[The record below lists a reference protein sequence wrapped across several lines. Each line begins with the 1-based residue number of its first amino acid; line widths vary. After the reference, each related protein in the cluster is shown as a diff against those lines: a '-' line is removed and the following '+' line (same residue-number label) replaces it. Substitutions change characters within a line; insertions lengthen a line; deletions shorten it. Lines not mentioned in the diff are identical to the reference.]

1 MPRPLLSFVGDD
13 FTGSTDAVEVL
24 ELAGVR
30 TVLFTRPP
38 TPEQLQQ
45 HPDAQAFGVAT
56 VARLLPPDA
65 MASLLRPTFSAIRE
79 FGAPFLHY
87 KVCSTFDSSPSIG
100 SIGRALD
107 VGVDVC
113 RTACVPVVVG
123 APSLGRYCAFG
134 NLFVRNRNDTEPLRL
149 DRHPSMSRHPVTPM
163 HEADLRLHLA
173 WQTNSKIGLFDVT
186 QFDGGRESQ
195 RAAYAAIRA
204 THDAVLIDLVHERDL
219 AAVGAL
225 LVGDRAARGTTFVVG
240 SSGVESAL
248 CAYWSESGT
257 IAPTSVAA
265 AAREAIPCLDPI
277 LVVCGSC
284 SPVAL
289 RQVQCAMDHGFS
301 AVEGSTEPSRLD
313 EAVSR
318 VVASLASGKDVVLH
332 TEGTRDAAT
341 TAPQEAAVGRAL
353 GQIVRRVLEQ
363 RPVRRVVIAGGDT
376 SGAVASTLGV
386 ESMRLAATLV
396 RGAPLMR
403 VTALGSPADG
413 IEMVF
418 KGGQVGATDFFIRA
432 AGR

>member
-45 HPDAQAFGVAT
+45 HPDVHAFGVAT
-56 VARLLPPDA
+56 VARSLSPDA
-65 MASLLRPTFSAIRE
+65 MASLLRPTFSTIRE
-79 FGAPFLHY
+79 LGAPFLHY

-107 VGVDVC
+107 VGVEVC

-173 WQTNSKIGLFDVT
+173 RQTNAKIGLFDVT

-225 LVGDRAARGTTFVVG
+225 LVGDRATHGTTFVVG

-248 CAYWSESGT
+248 CAYWSESGA
-257 IAPTSVAA
+257 IAPASAA
-265 AAREAIPCLDPI
+265 AAREVVPCLDPI

-289 RQVQCAMDHGFS
+289 RQVQCAVDHGFS
-301 AVEGSTEPSRLD
+301 AVEASTEPSRLD

-318 VVASLASGKDVVLH
+318 VVASLASGKDVALH
-332 TEGTRDAAT
+332 TGGTRDGPAT
-341 TAPQEAAVGRAL
+341 ILQEAAVGGAL

-403 VTALGSPADG
+403 VTAPGSPADG